1 MLKNHLPQDQPL
13 VLASASPR
21 RLELLQR
28 YGLEPLII
36 TADVEECMDEGITA
50 ELLVMDNAERKA
62 LAVEDIAPA
71 EALII
76 AADTVVVL
84 DGQVLGK
91 PADAAEARAMLRALS
106 GQRHVVHTGICL
118 LDKRSGDVISGVQQ
132 TVVEFATL
140 SDADIDA
147 YVAGGEPLDK
157 AGAYGIQGQGLFLV
171 ERIEGDYGTV
181 MGLSLP
187 LLRSLLDS
195 RRGAPEGE

>member
-1 MLKNHLPQDQPL
+1 MLKNYIPQDQPL

-28 YGLEPLII
+28 YGIRPQVI
-36 TADVEECMDEGITA
+36 TAEVDECMDDGVTP

-62 LAVEDIAPA
+62 LAVGDIAPA
-71 EALII
+71 DALII

-84 DGQVLGK
+84 DAKVLGK
-91 PADAAEARAMLRALS
+91 PADADEAKAMLRALS
-106 GQRHVVHTGICL
+106 GQRHSVYTGICL
-118 LDKRSGDVISGVQQ
+118 VDNKHGEVISGVQQ

-140 SDADIDA
+140 SEADIDT
-147 YVAGGEPLDK
+147 YVAGGEPMDK

-187 LLRSLLDS
+187 LLRSLLES
-195 RRGAPEGE
+195 RNLALGVE

>member
-1 MLKNHLPQDQPL
+1 MLKNYIPQDQPL

-28 YGLEPLII
+28 YGIRPQVI
-36 TADVEECMDEGITA
+36 TAEVDECMDDGITP

-62 LAVEDIAPA
+62 LAVGDIAPA
-71 EALII
+71 DALII

-84 DGQVLGK
+84 DAKVLGK
-91 PADAAEARAMLRALS
+91 PADADEAKEMLRALS
-106 GQRHVVHTGICL
+106 GQRHSVYTGICL
-118 LDKRSGDVISGVQQ
+118 VDNKHGEVISGVQQ

-140 SDADIDA
+140 SEADIDT
-147 YVAGGEPLDK
+147 YVAGGEPMDK

-187 LLRSLLDS
+187 LLRSLLES
-195 RRGAPEGE
+195 RNLALGVE